1 MIQHWT
7 SVLLAGVVAL
17 STSCSTD
24 ENEPQPTPVF
34 PEAATLNIPAGETT
48 CEVSFTPNLDWTV
61 SIPTDAETARWFKL
75 RDGEITTTSISG
87 KASTSPVTITVET
100 SDQTSFDLAP
110 VCEVSLTMGGETKV
124 IAKITRMTTA
134 REFELYASTY
144 NTEDDDFI
152 IPYEYSET
160 PLTKYADA
168 TENPTEVPEDAIEL
182 KWPIRVGGYM
192 YVFKSSS
199 NFEWLAST
207 SSWLD
212 VTSTLID
219 EAAGTYQIMV
229 NAEFTEENING
240 ATGVIDFYDANLA
253 DKNEDPGNNAH
264 NKYYVTIP
272 AATGI
277 VRHPYANIDATFNFN
292 ADGKYVSQSL
302 GGDTTESDNL
312 STTVSS
318 TKGLKFFVLTPDGY
332 RGYYATSEYTN
343 WVTVTDTWNDAAG
356 VFQQHAYTVTV
367 AANTGDARSAVLL
380 AIPEALAKDID
391 ENGDLD
397 NQLLDTSGSYDV
409 KEEYKPYL
417 FATIEQEG
425 ANSGSEGGFSITSG
439 PENSDYEQKGDF
451 KLEDLTN
458 VDPETDADVAENA
471 GEIEMGAKLYR
482 LTYNNSSMSEG
493 SLQLD
498 ITGEYLMTMTM
509 PYGNNW
515 LVFYD
520 VTSGMVD
527 DGKCVIGM
535 SGEDFSQ
542 GAIGDKGSIVF
553 YGPGNSIVARV
564 ICIRNY

>member
-110 VCEVSLTMGGETKV
+110 VCEVSLTMGGETRV
-124 IAKITRMTTA
+124 IAKITRLTTA
-134 REFELYASTY
+134 REFDLFASDY
-144 NTEDDDFI
+144 SASDDDFI
-152 IPYEYSET
+152 IPYTYSGSALAKYTGSET
-160 PLTKYADA
+160 SLAL
-168 TENPTEVPEDAIEL
+168 EDAPEGAVEL
-182 KWPIRVGGYM
+182 KWPVRVGGFM
-192 YVFKSSS
+192 YVFKSTS
-199 NFEWLAST
+199 NFNWLAST
-207 SSWLD
+207 PEWLS
-212 VTSTLID
+212 VTSTPVEGED
-219 EAAGTYQIMV
+219 GAYQITV
-229 NAEFTEENING
+229 NGEFTEENIDG
-240 ATGVIDFYDANLA
+240 AVGVIDFYDASLD
-253 DKNEDPGNNAH
+253 DKTQDPGNNAH
-264 NKYYVTIP
+264 NKYCVTMP
-272 AATGI
+272 AFRDIIRSNDFGTT
-277 VRHPYANIDATFNFN
+277 YSFN
-292 ADGKYVSQSL
+292 ADGNYVDMNGTVIEDYDCTGEISSIA
-302 GGDTTESDNL
+302 GVKFYVAVSDG
-312 STTVSS
+312 T
-318 TKGLKFFVLTPDGY
+318 Y
-332 RGYYATSEYTN
+332 YYASPEMTG
-343 WVTVTDTWNDAAG
+343 WVTVTDSWDENGG
-356 VFQQHAYTVTV
+356 VFQTHTYTIQVTPNATPRTATLLV
-367 AANTGDARSAVLL
+367 LPKSMADQISNPDTDLFDNTG
-380 AIPEALAKDID
+380 KDF
-391 ENGDLD
+391 
-397 NQLLDTSGSYDV
+397 
-409 KEEYKPYL
+409 KEEYKPYIL
-417 FATIEQEG
+417 ATIEQAGGE
-425 ANSGSEGGFSITSG
+425 SGGDSGFSISSG
-439 PENSDYEQKGDF
+439 SGNNMYEMLNYF
-451 KLEDLTN
+451 KFEDLTN
-458 VDPETDADVAENA
+458 VDPNTDEDVAANA

-498 ITGEYLMTMTM
+498 IAGEYSMVMTM

-535 SGEDFSQ
+535 SGEDRAQ
-542 GAIGDKGSIVF
+542 GATGDKGSIVF
-553 YGPGNSIVARV
+553 YGSDGNIAARI